1 MPLFSDQSL
10 LTTTLMHTNH
20 LIHETS
26 PYLLQHAHNPVEW
39 YAWKPE
45 AFERARRENKPIL
58 VSIGYSTCHWCH
70 VMERESFEKEDV
82 AALMNAL
89 FVCIKVDRE
98 ERPDVD
104 QIYMEACQIISG
116 SGGWPLNCFLM
127 PDGRP
132 FFAGTY
138 YPPVPA
144 YNRPS
149 WSQVLQNLATAYRE
163 RPDTV
168 ENQANRL
175 LGYLS
180 KSDHSLVQTSA
191 LSNTFFT
198 EKNNIVAL
206 DTLFETLRARFDRAN
221 GGFGGA
227 PKFPSSM
234 TLHFLLH
241 YQAFTQ
247 NSEYKEEALQHVTRS
262 LDKMILGGIYDQLG
276 GGFARY
282 ATDAEWLVPHFEKM
296 LYDNALLVSLLADA
310 YKATKKD
317 LYKATIEETLAYIQ
331 REMTAPDGGFYTALD
346 ADSEGVEG
354 KFYVWQK
361 IEIDA
366 LLGEDAPLFCDF
378 YDVTE
383 EGNWEET
390 NILWR
395 ERSAEDYCQRNQLE
409 LTLFLEKIEKNKQ
422 ILFNYRKN
430 RIHPGLDD
438 KQLLS
443 WNALQVSAYCHAYM
457 ALGNEAYKTVAV
469 QTINFILK
477 KFKSNNKNTISNPL
491 ALLHTYKNGIAQYD
505 AFLEDYAYLIAAL
518 LEVYR
523 CTFDTDY
530 LIKARA
536 FTDFVV
542 ANFWDVEQ
550 NLFYFTAATQTDIL
564 LRRKELYDN
573 AMPSGNA
580 TMLLNLQ
587 QLSLIFDEVTYK
599 NKAEQMLA
607 ALQNSITKFPTSF
620 GRWSMGLLQA
630 IVPNKEIAIIG
641 KDFEAKATALQRR
654 FLPNSLVMA
663 SGAENNDFPLLSYKP
678 FSAQTLIYVC
688 ENYACQKPVEEF
700 VE

>member
-1 MPLFSDQSL
+1 MYPVHSTQPTANYSPANLPP
-10 LTTTLMHTNH
+10 MHTNH

-45 AFERARRENKPIL
+45 AFDRARRENKPIL

-70 VMERESFEKEDV
+70 VMERESFEKEAV
-82 AALMNAL
+82 AALMNEL

-116 SGGWPLNCFLM
+116 NGGWPLNCFLM

-149 WSQVLQNLATAYRE
+149 WSQVLQNLATAYRD

-168 ENQANRL
+168 EEQANRL

-180 KSDHSLVQTSA
+180 KSDNSLVQTA
-191 LSNTFFT
+191 NIGDTFFT
-198 EKNNIVAL
+198 EKKNIDVL

-247 NSEYKEEALQHVTRS
+247 NAEFKEEAMQHVTRS

-310 YKATKKD
+310 YKATKKT
-317 LYKATIEETLAYIQ
+317 LYKTTIEETLAYIK

-361 IEIDA
+361 TEIDA
-366 LLGEDAPLFCDF
+366 LLGEDATLFCDF

-395 ERSAEDYCQRNQLE
+395 DRSAEDYCQRNQLE
-409 LTLFLEKIEKNKQ
+409 IISFLEKIEKNKQ
-422 ILFNYRKN
+422 ILFDYRKK

-443 WNALQVSAYCHAYM
+443 WNALQVSAYCHAYT
-457 ALGNEAYKTVAV
+457 ALGNEEYKTIAV
-469 QTINFILK
+469 NTVDFILE
-477 KFKSNNKNTISNPL
+477 KFNKEIQPQIQKSNSSVEPKETETQIQGSNSNVEQPETPIDRSEIHNSSFITHHSFH
-491 ALLHTYKNGIAQYD
+491 HTYKNGIAQYD

-518 LEVYR
+518 LDVYR
-523 CTFDTDY
+523 CTFDTHY
-530 LIKARA
+530 LTKARVL
-536 FTDFVV
+536 TDFVL
-542 ANFWDVEQ
+542 ANFWDAEQ
-550 NLFYFTAATQTDIL
+550 HLFYFTAATQTDIL

-573 AMPSGNA
+573 AMPSGNS

-587 QLSLIFDEVTYK
+587 QLALIFDEASYK
-599 NKAEQMLA
+599 NQSEKMLA

-620 GRWSMGLLQA
+620 GRWAMGLLQA
-630 IVPNKEIAIIG
+630 VVPSKEIAVSTL
-641 KDFEAKATALQRR
+641 F
-654 FLPNSLVMA
+654 
-663 SGAENNDFPLLSYKP
+663 
-678 FSAQTLIYVC
+678 AQ
-688 ENYACQKPVEEF
+688 
-700 VE
+700 